1 MINIAIDGPVGSG
14 KSTVARE
21 CAKRLGIMYVDTGA
35 LYRTCALFCER
46 SGVEIIPENEAAIAE
61 LLETGLKL
69 DIKITDT
76 VQHVYINGEDVSDD
90 IRTGAA
96 GMAASKVSALPA
108 VRKYLLGTQLD
119 LAKHNS
125 VIMDGRDIGTV
136 ILPNADL
143 KVFMSAKPEVRAKR
157 RYDELIAKGENVT
170 FDEVLADVNK
180 RDYQDTHRETAPL
193 KQADDA
199 VLLDT
204 SELDLEQT
212 VDSVIK
218 LIRGLGKL

>member
-1 MINIAIDGPVGSG
+1 MINVAIDGPVGSG

-35 LYRTCALFCER
+35 MYRTCALFCIR
-46 SGVEIIPENEAAIAE
+46 SGVEISPGNEAAVAG
-61 LLETGLKL
+61 LLEKKLTL
-69 DIKITDT
+69 DIKMIDS
-76 VQHVYINGEDVSDD
+76 VQHVYINGEDVSEA
-90 IRTGAA
+90 IRANEIS
-96 GMAASKVSALPA
+96 MAASRISALPS
-108 VRKYLLGTQLD
+108 VRKFLLDTQLD

-136 ILPNADL
+136 ILPNADI
-143 KVFMSAKPEVRAKR
+143 KIFMSAKPEVRAKR
-157 RYDELIAKGENVT
+157 RYDELIAKGANIT

-180 RDYQDTHRETAPL
+180 RDYQDSHRETAPL

-204 SELDLEQT
+204 SELDFGQT
-212 VDSVIK
+212 VEHVIE
-218 LIRGLGKL
+218 LVRSSGKL

>member
-1 MINIAIDGPVGSG
+1 MINVAIDGPVGSG

-35 LYRTCALFCER
+35 MYRTCALFCIR
-46 SGVEIIPENEAAIAE
+46 SGVEISPGNEAAVAG
-61 LLETGLKL
+61 LLEKKLTL
-69 DIKITDT
+69 DIKMIDS
-76 VQHVYINGEDVSDD
+76 VQHVYINGEDVSEA
-90 IRTGAA
+90 IRANEIS
-96 GMAASKVSALPA
+96 MAASRISALPS
-108 VRKYLLGTQLD
+108 VRKFLLDTQLD

-136 ILPNADL
+136 ILPNADI
-143 KVFMSAKPEVRAKR
+143 KIFMSAKPEVRAKR
-157 RYDELIAKGENVT
+157 RYDELIAKGANIT

-180 RDYQDTHRETAPL
+180 RDYQDSHRETAPL

-204 SELDLEQT
+204 SELDFGQT
-212 VDSVIK
+212 VERVIE
-218 LIRGLGKL
+218 LVRSSGKL

>member
-1 MINIAIDGPVGSG
+1 MINVAIDGPVGSG

-35 LYRTCALFCER
+35 MYRTCALFCIR
-46 SGVEIIPENEAAIAE
+46 SGVEISPGNEAAVAG
-61 LLETGLKL
+61 LLEKKLTL
-69 DIKITDT
+69 DIKMIDS
-76 VQHVYINGEDVSDD
+76 VQHVYITGEDVSEA
-90 IRTGAA
+90 IRANEIS
-96 GMAASKVSALPA
+96 MAASRISALPS
-108 VRKYLLGTQLD
+108 VRKFLLDTQLD

-136 ILPNADL
+136 ILPNADI
-143 KVFMSAKPEVRAKR
+143 KIFMSAKPEVRAKR
-157 RYDELIAKGENVT
+157 RYDELIAKGANIT

-180 RDYQDTHRETAPL
+180 RDYQDSHRETAPL

-204 SELDLEQT
+204 SELDFGQT
-212 VDSVIK
+212 VERVIE
-218 LIRGLGKL
+218 LVRSSGKL